1 MEIDRK
7 RAADA
12 PIAEGLEFPG
22 GGADND
28 PVPFANGPTEQSIPH
43 RAANQVNLHGRIL
56 AATRSLAIEKH
67 TLTRALVAAVIGV
80 LATALLGGCGLG
92 YYWQATT
99 GHLELMRQ
107 RRPVADV
114 VGDATTDETVRAK
127 LETAGAALAFA
138 HDELR
143 LPDNGSYRLYADTG
157 RPYVVWNVVAA
168 PEFSLEPRTWCFPVA
183 GCISYRG
190 YFGED
195 DARRF
200 AARLKRDGDD
210 VIVAGVA
217 AYSTLGRFEDPLL
230 NTMIGYSD
238 YALAGLIFHE
248 LAHQRLYV
256 KDDSTFN
263 ESFASFVE
271 QQGLRAWF
279 ESRGADGQLCHF
291 RLSLSRK
298 AEVQALMTTAREQL
312 ETAYAL
318 DVPDADLRAEKAAVF
333 TAMNEGY
340 RALRDAWSGPPHFDH
355 WFDGAFN
362 NARLA
367 SFATYDEYVPAFAA
381 LMNAAG
387 NDLESFYERAEALAD
402 LGKEERE
409 ARMRALLNRSAPP
422 AGAPSGCDASESAAT
437 GPAVRGAGPVSAGL
451 DPWRARSVPGP
462 SRPVGD

>member
-1 MEIDRK
+1 MLTR
-7 RAADA
+7 
-12 PIAEGLEFPG
+12 
-22 GGADND
+22 
-28 PVPFANGPTEQSIPH
+28 T
-43 RAANQVNLHGRIL
+43 L
-56 AATRSLAIEKH
+56 AA
-67 TLTRALVAAVIGV
+67 ALIGV
-80 LATALLGGCGLG
+80 VASAPLGGCALG
-92 YYWQATT
+92 YYWQATA

-107 RRPVADV
+107 RRPVADI
-114 VGDATTDETVRAK
+114 VGDATTAETVRAK
-127 LETAGAALAFA
+127 LDTAGAALAFA
-138 HDELR
+138 HDELQ

-190 YFGED
+190 YFEEA

-200 AARLKRDGDD
+200 AARLERDGDD

-230 NTMIGYSD
+230 NTMIAYSD

-271 QQGLRAWF
+271 QQGLRAWLV
-279 ESRGADGQLCHF
+279 SRGADEQLC
-291 RLSLSRK
+291 RYGLSLSRK
-298 AEVQALMTTAREQL
+298 AEVQAMMATAREQL
-312 ETAYAL
+312 EEVYAR

-333 TAMNEGY
+333 TAMMDAY
-340 RALRDAWSGPPHFDH
+340 RALRAGWSGPPHFDH

-381 LMNAAG
+381 LMQEAG
-387 NDLESFYERAEALAD
+387 NDFESFYERADALAD

-409 ARMRALLNRSAPP
+409 KRMRALLTRSAPP
-422 AGAPSGCDASESAAT
+422 AGAPTGCDANVSAAT
-437 GPAVRGAGPVSAGL
+437 GPAVRGAGPGSAGP
-451 DPWRARSVPGP
+451 DPWRAR
-462 SRPVGD
+462 